1 MGEGVVKGGG
11 DLSASGKTDFDILS
25 GFEKSKDPLQGLSEK
40 QKIDGALDLIARGK
54 NGGVNGSQA
63 SVIVKD
69 TESFT
74 AKKRMS
80 VVDQIMS
87 ETQRA

>member
-1 MGEGVVKGGG
+1 
-11 DLSASGKTDFDILS
+11 
-25 GFEKSKDPLQGLSEK
+25 LSEK

-63 SVIVKD
+63 SVVVKD

-80 VVDQIMS
+80 VVD
-87 ETQRA
+87 

>member
-25 GFEKSKDPLQGLSEK
+25 GFEKNKDPLQGLSEK

-54 NGGVNGSQA
+54 NGGVNGST
-63 SVIVKD
+63 SVVVKD

-87 ETQRA
+87 ETQRT